1 MKILSAIGRFFARI
15 GRWIKETA
23 WIQPLLIVGAIFAV
37 IFAIPH
43 IINGVKG
50 WFNES
55 DSSNKFFAEY
65 QLSLKNANV
74 IKEGEFTGSSRVDK
88 LFTALEKGETEK
100 VQKEYGQRFFLA
112 FIEKDGSSSQDL
124 YEGLKAFKDRF
135 NKNSEFKD
143 LAGQFKLYTIYTD
156 TKVTVDKKEINLFD
170 KVWLNHYSL
179 FETMSTGGYLDQTF
193 YALNNN
199 FTSSNY
205 ESNFTAEGSET
216 CPMNKPLT
224 MYFDFSGDNKIPAE
238 NQQVKGLSD
247 VIFNVEGSTP
257 LERAR
262 TLRDC
267 WSHTNDFGKLN
278 NN

>member
-1 MKILSAIGRFFARI
+1 MKVLSAIGRFFARI

-74 IKEGEFTGSSRVDK
+74 ASDEFKGSSRVDK
-88 LFTALEKGETEK
+88 LFTALEANDADK

-112 FIEKDGSSSQDL
+112 FIEKDGSSAQDL

-143 LAGQFKLYTIYTD
+143 LSGQFKLYTIYTD

-170 KVWLNHYSL
+170 KVWLNHYNL
-179 FETMSTGGYLDQTF
+179 FETMSAGGYLDQTF

-199 FTSSNY
+199 YTPSNY
-205 ESNFTAEGSET
+205 ESNFIDEGSEK
-216 CPMNKPLT
+216 CPMNKPLM
-224 MYFDFSGDNKIPAE
+224 MYFDFSGDNKIDPKD
-238 NQQVKGLSD
+238 QQVKGLC
-247 VIFNVEGSTP
+247 F
-257 LERAR
+257 R
-262 TLRDC
+262 
-267 WSHTNDFGKLN
+267 
-278 NN
+278 

>member
-1 MKILSAIGRFFARI
+1 MVVLRAIGGFFARI

-224 MYFDFSGDNKIPAE
+224 MYFDFSGDNKIPAA

>member
-1 MKILSAIGRFFARI
+1 MVVLRAIGGFFARI